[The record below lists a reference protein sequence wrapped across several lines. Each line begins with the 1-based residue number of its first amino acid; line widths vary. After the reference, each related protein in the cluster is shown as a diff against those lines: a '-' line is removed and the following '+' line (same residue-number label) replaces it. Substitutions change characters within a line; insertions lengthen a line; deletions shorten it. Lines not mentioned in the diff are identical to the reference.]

1 MSPGLQRI
9 LPALYFLGCLSL
21 LQCPP
26 VLCGCDFPPLIAH
39 GRHKRIQTYSIF
51 KTEVMYE
58 CDRGYT
64 LVGQAQLSCSSS
76 HWSPEAPQC
85 KAVCVKPEIAN
96 GRLSVDKNQYS
107 EPDTVT
113 VQCNSGYGLVGS
125 PNITCSESR
134 TWYPEV
140 PRCAWGFPAGCEQ
153 VLVGRALMQCLPNPE
168 DVKLALE
175 VYKLSLEIELLELQR
190 DKAKRSPH

>member
-1 MSPGLQRI
+1 MSPRLQRI
-9 LPALYFLGCLSL
+9 FPALYLLGCLSL

-26 VLCGCDFPPLIAH
+26 VLCDCDSPPIIAH
-39 GRHKRIQTYSIF
+39 GRHKQVQTYSLF
-51 KTEVMYE
+51 KTEVAYE

-64 LVGQAQLSCSSS
+64 LVGPARLSCSAS

-96 GRLSVDKNQYS
+96 GRLTVIKNQYS
-107 EPDTVT
+107 ELDTVT
-113 VQCNSGYGLVGS
+113 VQCNPGYGLVGS

-140 PRCAWGFPAGCEQ
+140 PRCEWGIPGGCEQ
-153 VLVGRALMQCLPNPE
+153 VLVGRALPNPE

-175 VYKLSLEIELLELQR
+175 VYKLSLEVELLERQR
-190 DKAKRSPH
+190 DNTKRSTP